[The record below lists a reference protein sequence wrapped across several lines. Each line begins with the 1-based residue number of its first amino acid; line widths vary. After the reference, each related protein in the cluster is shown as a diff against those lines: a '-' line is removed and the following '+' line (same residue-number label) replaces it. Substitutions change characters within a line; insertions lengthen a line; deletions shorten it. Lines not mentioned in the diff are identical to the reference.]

1 MSKAGGVWTSA
12 RYWSFIRSALRKAWM
27 RYPVKQQALKAARRN
42 SQSDNRRLKYEYQCN
57 ACKGWFEGK
66 EVQVDHIKPA
76 GSLRDYKDLPMFV
89 ERLFCEPDNLQVLCK
104 PCHLIKSKQERKKK

>member
-1 MSKAGGVWTSA
+1 MNKAGGVWTNA

-42 SQSDNRRLKYEYQCN
+42 NQSDNKRLKYEYQCN
-57 ACKGWFEGK
+57 ACKEWFQGK

-104 PCHLIKSKQERKKK
+104 PCHAIKTKQERQKK